1 MRVLYAGVQF
11 GEDGGGGQA
20 VQREVAA
27 DVQGVLERGKRVW
40 ELKVQLGCWVYEK
53 VSARILPKIETTQHE
68 DKRVSRRLTRKTI
81 A

>member
-27 DVQGVLERGKRVW
+27 DVQGVPERGKRVW
-40 ELKVQLGCWVYEK
+40 ELKVKLSCWVYEK
-53 VSARILPKIETTQHE
+53 VSAKVLPKNESKQHKE
-68 DKRVSRRLTRKTI
+68 KQVSRRLTRKTI
-81 A
+81 E